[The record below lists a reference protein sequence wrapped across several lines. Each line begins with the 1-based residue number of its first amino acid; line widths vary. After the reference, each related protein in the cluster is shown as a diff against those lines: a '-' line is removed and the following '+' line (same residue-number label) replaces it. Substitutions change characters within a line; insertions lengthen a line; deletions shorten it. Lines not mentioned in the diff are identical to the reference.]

1 MKLTKFFALAIA
13 AFVFVGC
20 GGDETVNGGKI
31 TPEGPI
37 TLTANKTACTIGDT
51 IIFTVTDSK
60 GQNVT
65 KVAQVYDPD
74 FNELTF
80 KKYTATEAGTF
91 EFFAT
96 CDGEYSNTLV
106 INVLATMPDV
116 PEDMEPENFTFNHRA
131 ILIDHT
137 GLACGNCPNMMD
149 NLHAY
154 ALTPMAE
161 HYEEVTCHGGYY
173 ASNFGDP
180 AYSTAAATL
189 DQYQGNTYGLFSGY
203 PAVVLNFRGTNIGNY
218 QYSYFK
224 QYMDQAL
231 NGIIKKDGADVG
243 IAMKVEGDQDNI
255 LCAAQ
260 IKVAVDGDYCVNAWL
275 LENDIYSPNQSGAT
289 SDNHRYYNRALRNFS
304 EEVSKTDIKGLEIG
318 ELKAGDSYTYA
329 TTIGITSTKWN
340 WENMGVLVVV
350 SAKDDKGR
358 VEVVNCAYCEVG
370 DELPFEYL

>member
-1 MKLTKFFALAIA
+1 MKLTKFFAFALAA
-13 AFVFVGC
+13 LAFVGC
-20 GGDETVNGGKI
+20 GGDDTTGEDI
-31 TPEGPI
+31 TPVGAI
-37 TLTANKTACTIGDT
+37 NLAANKTACTIGDT
-51 IIFTVTDSK
+51 ITFTVTDSK
-60 GQNVT
+60 SQNVT

-74 FNELTF
+74 FSELTN

-96 CDGEYSNTLV
+96 CGGETSNTLV
-106 INVLATMPDV
+106 IKVLAEMPEV

-154 ALTPMAE
+154 ALTPMAQ

-180 AYSTAAATL
+180 AYSTAASIL
-189 DQYQGNTYGLFSGY
+189 DQFQGNTYGLFSGY
-203 PAVVLNFRGTNIGNY
+203 PAVVLNFRGTTIGNY
-218 QYSYFK
+218 QYTYFK

-231 NGIIKKDGADVG
+231 NAIIKKDGADVG
-243 IAMKVEGDQDNI
+243 IAVTVEGDEDNI

-260 IKVAVDGDYCVNAWL
+260 IKVAVDGNYCVNAWL

-289 SDNHRYYNRALRNFS
+289 SDDHRWYHRALRNVS
-304 EEVSKTDIKGLEIG
+304 EEISKTDIKGLEIG
-318 ELKAGDSYTYA
+318 ELKAGDNYTYA
-329 TTIGITSTKWN
+329 TTIGITSTKWK

-358 VEVVNCAYCEVG
+358 VEVVNCAYCPVG
-370 DELPFEYL
+370 EQQPFEYL